1 MAFRYH
7 LFAGRIEITSLSEK
21 EDIVL
26 LKKLI
31 NIKNCIFLL
40 VIALFALELLTMH
53 AFLDDNV
60 KLFSIIALLFVL
72 FIPFLLI
79 KHKGI
84 LSFFRFMVLFLA
96 FIPTIHPPTLN
107 SLLQNSQLFSV
118 MFSADHNLI
127 VLSVVSRELLFVL
140 LILAV
145 IALKHG
151 YSLKKWHFVLCA
163 CSAICAAGMFLFTAL
178 WDILLYFSTYFLIIL
193 TYDFMEKVIASCKE
207 KYEKIVIYLII
218 TTLFCKGLYQML
230 VILETH
236 PFI

>member
-1 MAFRYH
+1 M
-7 LFAGRIEITSLSEK
+7 
-21 EDIVL
+21 

-60 KLFSIIALLFVL
+60 KIFSVIALLCVL
-72 FIPFLLI
+72 LIPYFLI
-79 KHKGI
+79 KHSGI
-84 LSFFRFMVLFLA
+84 LSFFHLMVLFLA

-107 SLLQNSQLFSV
+107 SLLQNGQLFSV
-118 MFSADHNLI
+118 IFSADHNLI
-127 VLSVVSRELLFVL
+127 VLSVVSKELLLVL
-140 LILAV
+140 LILAI
-145 IALKHG
+145 IALKNGH
-151 YSLKKWHFVLCA
+151 SLKKWHFVLCA
-163 CSAICAAGMFLFTAL
+163 CAAICGVGMFLFTAL
-178 WDILLYFSTYFLIIL
+178 WDIFLYFSTYFLILL

-207 KYEKIVIYLII
+207 KYEKNVMCLFV
-218 TTLFCKGLYQML
+218 TTLFLKGLYQML

>member
-1 MAFRYH
+1 M
-7 LFAGRIEITSLSEK
+7 
-21 EDIVL
+21 

-60 KLFSIIALLFVL
+60 KIFSVIALLCVL
-72 FIPFLLI
+72 LIPYFLI
-79 KHKGI
+79 KHSGI
-84 LSFFRFMVLFLA
+84 LSFFHLMVLFLA

-107 SLLQNSQLFSV
+107 SLLQNGQLFSV
-118 MFSADHNLI
+118 IFSADHNLI
-127 VLSVVSRELLFVL
+127 VLSVVSKELLLVL
-140 LILAV
+140 LILAI
-145 IALKHG
+145 IALKNGH
-151 YSLKKWHFVLCA
+151 SLKKWHFVLCA
-163 CSAICAAGMFLFTAL
+163 CAAICAVGMFLFTAL
-178 WDILLYFSTYFLIIL
+178 WDILLYFSTYFLILL

-207 KYEKIVIYLII
+207 KYEKNVMCLFV
-218 TTLFCKGLYQML
+218 TTLFLKGLYQML